1 VTFFDTAQ
9 VYGPFTNESLVGEA
23 PAPVIDHVIVA
34 TKFGLTDEDG
44 KSTWS
49 SRPELVRSTVE
60 GSLARL
66 GVETIDLLFQHRVD
80 PNTPIEMSPVR

>member
-1 VTFFDTAQ
+1 MKM
-9 VYGPFTNESLVGEA
+9 ESRRGRVD
-23 PAPVIDHVIVA
+23 P
-34 TKFGLTDEDG
+34 
-44 KSTWS
+44 S
-49 SRPELVRSTVE
+49 SFVPTVE